1 MRYSILSLLG
11 LLAGCATQI
20 PNGVY
25 QSPCLNNNSCTVR
38 LYVGREEVP
47 CVLAVKSA
55 KEGALNFCQ
64 ITSLGQDNYSM
75 LLIGKTA
82 QGNLEISRDMPQLHY
97 VRTNRS
103 LQMSSGRADDKSG
116 QMLTMQFIPGSENK
130 EFKPP
135 WPLLPAQAALDE
147 DDSPDLTLSDAELT
161 KQQVGS
167 WVVAPKDASYARGGF
182 ISVYHADGKLDGVG
196 YKDVACT
203 QPLVTVHGTWKIESG
218 KLLLAVTDSS
228 EPKLLAVGDNSTDTI
243 MQVGNNKQVLK
254 ASDGTYQYRLK
265 STTCIAPKS

>member
-1 MRYSILSLLG
+1 MLSLLG

-20 PNGVY
+20 PSGVY
-25 QSPCLNNNSCTVR
+25 QSPCPDNSCTVR
-38 LYVGREEVP
+38 LYMGREEVP
-47 CVLAVKSA
+47 CVLVVKSA
-55 KEGALNFCQ
+55 KQGALNFCEVK
-64 ITSLGQDNYSM
+64 SLGQDNYSM

-97 VRTNRS
+97 VSTSRT

-116 QMLTMQFIPGSENK
+116 QTLQLQYIPGSENK

-135 WPLLPAQAALDE
+135 WPALSAMAGQEE
-147 DDSPDLTLSDAELT
+147 DDSPDLTLSDAELA

-167 WVVAPKDASYARGGF
+167 WVIAPRDAAYAQEGF

-196 YKDVACT
+196 YKDTACT
-203 QPLVTVHGTWKIESG
+203 QPLITVHGSWKIESG
-218 KLLLAVTDSS
+218 KLLLTITDSS
-228 EPKLLAVGDNSTDTI
+228 DPKLLAVGDKSTDTI

-265 STTCIAPKS
+265 STTCIAPKP

>member
-135 WPLLPAQAALDE
+135 WPLLPAQTELD
-147 DDSPDLTLSDAELT
+147 DDTPELTLSDAELT

-218 KLLLAVTDSS
+218 KLLLAVTDTS
-228 EPKLLAVGDNSTDTI
+228 EPKLLAVGDKTTDTI